1 MSLVPVDSREAYRR
15 EGPVVTVLG
24 RNKDIDIR
32 NAQPSPVM
40 VHGARIWS
48 AIKALAKVSVL
59 ALLIGGYPALMWSA
73 HEVDAT
79 PVSQESAQSWTSPTA
94 GVAITLIVREL
105 EGPGWTTDK
114 PGWAPARQ
122 LTAQPA
128 WQAGLAGALADYLQ
142 IAATGVTRN
151 EKIDPDL
158 SAAARLLRPVEDG
171 EMTPRLIAGVE
182 ALARYN
188 GRVHAGLV
196 SDLDTEADLAQAL
209 RLFAGWAGE
218 SSQQLS
224 TLITHTDGWPASRA
238 DVRAFYTARARAQV
252 AVSLLNAAVETHPD
266 LTASAS
272 LRAQMRETRAQWDRI
287 ARQAPLMVSNQDGD
301 GAFLPNHL
309 AAMAWHLSEAE
320 AASLRMADLVLGAQP
335 DTTLADSDLVLMT
348 STP

>member
-1 MSLVPVDSREAYRR
+1 MSLVPVDAREAYRR

-32 NAQPSPVM
+32 NAKPSPVM
-40 VHGARIWS
+40 VHGSRIWS
-48 AIKALAKVSVL
+48 GLKALTKVGLL
-59 ALLIGGYPALMWSA
+59 AALIGTYPAMMWSA
-73 HEVDAT
+73 HKVDAA
-79 PVSQESAQSWTSPTA
+79 PVSQDVAQSWTSPTA

-105 EGPGWTTDK
+105 EGQGWTADK
-114 PGWAPARQ
+114 PDWSPARQ

-128 WQAGLAGALADYLQ
+128 WQDGLVNALADYLQ
-142 IAATGVTRN
+142 IAATGVTRS
-151 EKIDPDL
+151 EAIDPDL
-158 SAAARLLRPVEDG
+158 AAAARLLRPVDDG
-171 EMTPRLIAGVE
+171 EMTPRLVAGVE

-196 SDLDTEADLAQAL
+196 SDLDTEGDLAQAL
-209 RLFAGWAGE
+209 RLFAGWGRE
-218 SSQQLS
+218 SSEHLS
-224 TLITHTDGWPASRA
+224 SLIAHNEGWPASRA
-238 DVRAFYTARARAQV
+238 DVHAFYTARARAQV
-252 AVSLLNAAVETHPD
+252 AVSLLNAAAETHPD

-287 ARQAPLMVSNQDGD
+287 ARQSPMMVSNQDGE

-320 AASLRMADLVLGAQP
+320 AASLRMADLVLGAEP
-335 DTTLADSDLVLMT
+335 DTTLADSDLVLLT